1 MNELVQEVAD
11 AKPVRQDGGA
21 AQKQEQLAK
30 ASQEQVKAIEALNQ
44 EGVDS
49 PDSAPVKNNTQ
60 E

>member
-11 AKPVRQDGGA
+11 AQPVRQDGSA
-21 AQKQEQLAK
+21 AQKQE
-30 ASQEQVKAIEALNQ
+30 EQIKAIKALNQ

-49 PDSAPVKNNTQ
+49 SDSAPVKSNYAP